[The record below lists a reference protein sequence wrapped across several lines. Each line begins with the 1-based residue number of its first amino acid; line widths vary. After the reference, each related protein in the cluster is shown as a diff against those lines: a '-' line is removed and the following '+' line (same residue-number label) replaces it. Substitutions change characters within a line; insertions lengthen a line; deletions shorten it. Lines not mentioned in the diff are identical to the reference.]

1 MTMSERHPASPK
13 RVEELG
19 ETIPE
24 VSREIKSGKALL
36 RVVAYPWG
44 VEMDVCE
51 PQEGGWP

>member
-19 ETIPE
+19 ESIPE